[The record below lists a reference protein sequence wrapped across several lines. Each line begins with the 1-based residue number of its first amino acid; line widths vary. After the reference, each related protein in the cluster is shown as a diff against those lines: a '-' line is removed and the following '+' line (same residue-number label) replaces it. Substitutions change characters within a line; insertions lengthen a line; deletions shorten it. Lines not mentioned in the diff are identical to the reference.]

1 MDRFRRWMCTAVMV
15 ALLASLAATPVM
27 AKNRTITG
35 RGIEQPGGDP
45 GLDATGEPDMPSGG
59 GLPRGEFDSG
69 ELRLRVLIAAIQV
82 GVRQAT
88 GRWIEED
95 TLRCGLRVLG
105 LSKGYSN
112 E

>member
-1 MDRFRRWMCTAVMV
+1 MDRFRRLLCTAVML
-15 ALLASLAATPVM
+15 ALLTSLAATPVM

-35 RGIEQPGGDP
+35 RGIEQPGEGP

-59 GLPRGEFDSG
+59 GLPRDQFDPP
-69 ELRLRVLIAAIQV
+69 ELRLRVLIAAIQI

-88 GRWIEED
+88 GRWIQED
-95 TLRCGLRVLG
+95 ALLCGLRALG